1 MKNTKI
7 NLFRKY
13 FWIKILKI
21 KLFPTDAAA
30 ALWDLDDFL
39 RISILARLQS
49 AKVHLLC
56 TLERRAE
63 VNKVSTTT
71 KVKRRDTSCRRGQ
84 AWRHQSIRLGRPHSW
99 VWYKYPIRRSHL
111 IDTDQKVRQKLS
123 HFAHLKIY
131 HLNLFEK
138 LCDTWIFFQWFCF
151 QNIHCL

>member
-1 MKNTKI
+1 MNKNFEDKTFSDRCCCSFMRFGRFFT
-7 NLFRKY
+7 NFD
-13 FWIKILKI
+13 FS
-21 KLFPTDAAA
+21 AAPI
-30 ALWDLDDFL
+30 
-39 RISILARLQS
+39 RQS
-49 AKVHLLC
+49 ASPLHIGTTSRGQQSVDDDEGQKTRYV
-56 TLERRAE
+56 
-63 VNKVSTTT
+63 VS
-71 KVKRRDTSCRRGQ
+71 SCRRGQ

-111 IDTDQKVRQKLS
+111 IDTDQKGWQKLS